1 VKRLEISQ
9 TSNSETK
16 FKVAMLNEFSILYN
30 QEQSGAQL
38 QISRG
43 ETECLPKFVKA
54 IGIYTLPE

>member
-1 VKRLEISQ
+1 
-9 TSNSETK
+9 
-16 FKVAMLNEFSILYN
+16 MLNEFSILYN
-30 QEQSGAQL
+30 QEQSGVQL